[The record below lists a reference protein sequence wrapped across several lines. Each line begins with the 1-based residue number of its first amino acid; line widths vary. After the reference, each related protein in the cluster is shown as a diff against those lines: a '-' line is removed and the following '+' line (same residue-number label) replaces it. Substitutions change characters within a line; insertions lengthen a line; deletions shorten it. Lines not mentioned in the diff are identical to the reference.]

1 MRRLGE
7 LIWPVVIA
15 LVVAGLTTWA
25 YMVRPAGLEVLELK
39 AFDLRLAARGG
50 KAPSGQVVVVAVD
63 EASLE
68 RVGRWP
74 WDRGIIARLVERID
88 AAGPRAVGYDIIFS
102 EPQANPA
109 GEELARLIGRA
120 GELGLSP
127 TPELK
132 AYLRERLAETGADGR
147 LARAL
152 AGARAPQVL
161 GYYFNFEAAAGS
173 GAENGLEGVAAYFE
187 KQLDAA
193 EGPARIPVPEAK
205 KARTNQ
211 PLLAKAAGAQAYFNV
226 VPDQDGTVRRYAM
239 AVGFEGGYYQPLAA
253 ALFGRAV
260 PAAPP
265 FLLATVNGLVGAEWE
280 RHVVPTD
287 EAGRMILNWRGGAGA
302 IPHLPAWQVLAGEVD
317 PARLAGKYVLV
328 GVTAPTVYDMRVTP
342 VSVAYPGTE
351 IHATALD
358 AMLMQ
363 DFILR
368 PGWAPLF
375 DLGAVW
381 LFAAVTV
388 AYLWR
393 ARTLLTL
400 IGFAALAAVFL
411 ALNQYFFATRQFW
424 LNLVYPMVAFGLTYV
439 ALNTYRYVFADRQ
452 KKQIKSAFAKYLD
465 PSVVEQ
471 VTDDPERLSLGGE
484 ALNLTVLFSDIRGFT
499 GISERLSPVELVAF
513 LNEYLTAMT
522 DIVMRRKGL
531 LDKYIGDAVMAVFGA
546 PYPYPEHALEA
557 CRTAWEM
564 QQALKE
570 LNVGWAGRGLPEI
583 AIGVGVN
590 TAEMVAGNMGSRDR
604 FNYTVI
610 GDGVNLA
617 SRLEGLNKV
626 YATRIIVSESTQAL
640 VGEQFWART
649 LDLVRVKGRESPVEI
664 FELLGPIEEPQP
676 LEYMAEYLELVA
688 DYRAGRFGQA
698 RAGAERLAA
707 AHPEDK
713 VLGVYAERLRQL
725 EASPPESW
733 DGVYTFT
740 TK

>member
-1 MRRLGE
+1 M
-7 LIWPVVIA
+7 VIA
-15 LVVAGLTTWA
+15 LFVAGLTTWA
-25 YMVRPAGLEVLELK
+25 YMARPAALDVLELK

-50 KAPSGQVVVVAVD
+50 RAPSGQVVIVAVD
-63 EASLE
+63 EKSLE
-68 RVGRWP
+68 KVGRWP
-74 WDRGIIARLVERID
+74 WDRSVFARLVEAID

-120 GELGLSP
+120 GELGLNP
-127 TPELK
+127 TPQLK
-132 AYLRERLAETGADGR
+132 AYVRERLAATGADVR

-152 AGARAPQVL
+152 ASARAPQVL
-161 GYYFNFEAAAGS
+161 GYYFNFDAAAGG
-173 GAENGLEGVAAYFE
+173 GAENGLEGAQTYFE
-187 KQLDAA
+187 KQLDAGQ
-193 EGPARIPVPEAK
+193 GPALLPVPQAV

-226 VPDQDGTVRRYAM
+226 VPDADGTVRRYAM
-239 AVGFEGGYYQPLAA
+239 TMGFEGACYQPLAA

-260 PAAPP
+260 PTAPP
-265 FLLATVNGLVGAEWE
+265 FLLTTVNGLVGAEWE

-287 EAGRMILNWRGGAGA
+287 EQGRMILNWRGGSGA
-302 IPHLPAWQVLAGEVD
+302 IPHLPAWRVLSGEVA
-317 PARLAGKYVLV
+317 PAELAGKYVLV

-358 AMLMQ
+358 SMLLQ

-400 IGFAALAAVFL
+400 VGFTVLSALFL
-411 ALNQYFFATRQFW
+411 GLNQYFFVTRQFW
-424 LNLVYPMVAFGLTYV
+424 LNLVYPMAAFGLTYV

-465 PSVVEQ
+465 PSVVDQ
-471 VTDDPERLSLGGE
+471 VTDDPGRLSLGGE
-484 ALNLTVLFSDIRGFT
+484 ALTLTVLFSDIRGFT
-499 GISERLSPVELVAF
+499 GISERLGPVELVAF

-546 PYPYPEHALEA
+546 PYPYAEHALEA
-557 CRTAWEM
+557 CRTAYEM
-564 QQALKE
+564 QLTLKD
-570 LNVGWAGRGLPEI
+570 LNVGWTGRGLPEI

-590 TAEMVAGNMGSRDR
+590 TGEMVAGNMGSRDR

-610 GDGVNLA
+610 GDDVNLA

-626 YATRIIVSESTQAL
+626 YGTRIIISASTQAL
-640 VGEQFWART
+640 IGEQFWTRT
-649 LDLVRVKGRESPVEI
+649 LDLVRVKGREEPVEI
-664 FELLGPIEEPQP
+664 FELLGPIDAPQP
-676 LEYMAEYLELVA
+676 LDYVAEYLELVA
-688 DYRAGRFGQA
+688 DYRAGKFAEA
-698 RAGAERLAA
+698 RAGATRLAA
-707 AHPEDK
+707 AHPGDH
-713 VLGVYAERLRQL
+713 VLGVYASRLTEL
-725 EASPPESW
+725 SENPPADW